1 MSYYVGDSYSSF
13 SLDTG
18 ISLTG
23 ASVTKILYKK
33 PSGLKGSWNAT
44 ATGTVLSYQL
54 QNGDIDEAG
63 LWSIQAY
70 VEIGGKKA
78 YGKESTIYFEKSL
91 NQ

>member
-1 MSYYVGDSYSSF
+1 MSYYVGDSYTQI

-23 ASVTKILYKK
+23 ASVTRILYKK
-33 PSGLKGSWNAT
+33 PNGIKGFWT
-44 ATGTVLSYQL
+44 ATVLGTSLQYQL
-54 QNGDIDEAG
+54 QNDNIDQDG
-63 LWSIQAY
+63 IWSVQAY

-78 YGKESTIYFEKSL
+78 YGQVSEINFQKSL